1 MLPGGADVIVKSDG
15 FWLISRN
22 SNDDYWGKTKSP
34 DWTVVGSI
42 KHYPT
47 EGMGTGVEPHYH
59 DADEVWIFVGGRGE
73 AWIDGRLYEL
83 TDNTAV
89 YTPMG
94 AIHRFQMFTEYDNVS
109 VVTKLER
116 RKRDTH
122 LFPEEHGTPV
132 PTVPGFVLPGA
143 ENNGPI
149 AIRGERCPFTELRLV
164 DLEPGGEVEEE
175 VLDANEHWVV
185 ILGTVRVE
193 ANGTSADL
201 TVGDVAMLRRA
212 TRRRITADV
221 GARLAL
227 ARTE

>member
-1 MLPGGADVIVKSDG
+1 MIVKSDG

-22 SNDDYWGKTKSP
+22 SNDDYWGRTKSP

-42 KHYPT
+42 KHHPT
-47 EGMGTGVEPHYH
+47 ERMGVGVEPHYH

-73 AWIDGRLYEL
+73 ARIDGRVYEV

-94 AIHRFQMFTEYDNVS
+94 ATHRFQMFTDFENVS

-116 RKRDTH
+116 RKRVDH
-122 LFPEEHGTPV
+122 LYPDEHGAPV
-132 PTVPGFVLPGA
+132 PTVPGFVVPGA
-143 ENNGPI
+143 GNNGPI
-149 AIRGERCPFTELRLV
+149 ADRGERCPFTDLRLV
-164 DLEPGGEVEEE
+164 DLAPGRGIEEE

-185 ILGTVRVE
+185 TRGTARVE
-193 ANGTSADL
+193 ANGACADL
-201 TVGDVAMLRRA
+201 AVGDVAMLRRG
-212 TRRRITADV
+212 TRRRISADH

-227 ARTE
+227 ARTA

>member
-1 MLPGGADVIVKSDG
+1 MIVKSDG

-22 SNDDYWGKTKSP
+22 SNDDYWGRTKSP
-34 DWTVVGSI
+34 DWTIVGSI
-42 KHYPT
+42 KHYPM
-47 EGMGTGVEPHYH
+47 ERMGTGVEPHYH
-59 DADEVWIFVGGRGE
+59 DADEVWIFGYGRGE
-73 AWIDGRLYEL
+73 AWIDGRVFEV

-94 AIHRFQMFTEYDNVS
+94 AIHRFQMFTDFENVS

-122 LFPEEHGTPV
+122 LDPREHGEPA
-132 PTVPGFVLPGA
+132 PTVPGLVVPGA

-149 AIRGERCPFTELRLV
+149 ADRGERCPFTELRLV
-164 DLEPGGEVEEE
+164 DLEPGYEVAET

-185 ILGTVRVE
+185 TCGTARVE
-193 ANGTSADL
+193 ANGTSAEL
-201 TVGDVAMLRRA
+201 AVGDVAMLRQG
-212 TRRRITADV
+212 TRRRIASDG

>member
-1 MLPGGADVIVKSDG
+1 MIVKSDG

-22 SNDDYWGKTKSP
+22 SNDDYWGRTKSP

-42 KHYPT
+42 KHHPT
-47 EGMGTGVEPHYH
+47 ERMGVGAEPHYH
-59 DADEVWIFVGGRGE
+59 DADEVWIFVDGRGE
-73 AWIDGRLYEL
+73 AWIDGRVYEV

-94 AIHRFQMFTEYDNVS
+94 AVHRFQMFTDFENVS

-116 RKRDTH
+116 QKRDTH
-122 LFPEEHGTPV
+122 LDPREHGAPV

-149 AIRGERCPFTELRLV
+149 ADRGKRCPFTELRRIG
-164 DLEPGGEVEEE
+164 LEPGGEIEET

-185 ILGTVRVE
+185 TRGTARVVV
-193 ANGTSADL
+193 NGTSADL
-201 TVGDVAMLRRA
+201 TVGDVAMLRQGA
-212 TRRRITADV
+212 RRRISAEV

>member
-1 MLPGGADVIVKSDG
+1 MPPGGAYLIVKSDG

-42 KHYPT
+42 KHYPA
-47 EGMGTGVEPHYH
+47 ERMGTGVEPHYH

-73 AWIDGRLYEL
+73 AWLDGRLYEL

-132 PTVPGFVLPGA
+132 PTVPGFVVPGA
-143 ENNGPI
+143 VNTGPI
-149 AIRGERCPFTELRLV
+149 ADRGERCPFTDLRLV
-164 DLEPGGEVEEE
+164 DLEPGGEIADE

-185 ILGTVRVE
+185 ILGAARIE
-193 ANGTSADL
+193 ANGTSAEMA
-201 TVGDVAMLRRA
+201 VGDVAMLRQG
-212 TRRRITADV
+212 THRRISADG

-227 ARTE
+227 ARTA

>member
-1 MLPGGADVIVKSDG
+1 MIVKADG

-34 DWTVVGSI
+34 DWTIVGSI

-47 EGMGTGVEPHYH
+47 ERMGGGVEPHYH
-59 DADEVWIFVGGRGE
+59 DADEVWIFACARGE
-73 AWIDGRLYEL
+73 AWIDGQVFEV

-94 AIHRFQMFTEYDNVS
+94 AVHRYQMFTDYDTVS

-122 LFPEEHGTPV
+122 LYPEEHGAPV
-132 PTVPGFVLPGA
+132 PTVPGFVVPGA
-143 ENNGPI
+143 DNTGPI
-149 AIRGERCPFTELRLV
+149 ADQGERCPFTDLRLV
-164 DLEPGGEVEEE
+164 DLPPGGETGEEA
-175 VLDANEHWVV
+175 LDANEHWVT
-185 ILGTVRVE
+185 IRGTARVE
-193 ANGTSADL
+193 AAGVGAEMA
-201 TVGDVAMLRRA
+201 VGDVAMLRRG
-212 TRRRITADV
+212 TLRRISSKG

-227 ARTE
+227 ARTAP